1 MPRLGENITKVG
13 EIIFHRVSR
22 LNFLSL
28 KVKINHQICTNNTL
42 GSRFSWSLN
51 WIPVLRIR
59 IRWIRIILA
68 LWIRIR
74 KKMRIHGSG
83 SKQSFIFLNMQ
94 NSLIFPWKYKI
105 LNFFKDLKN
114 ILRVSGFYLHQ
125 ILTPNL
131 HRAPPPPLIT
141 REGGRSL
148 PPPIASKQIKSS
160 QIKV

>member
-1 MPRLGENITKVG
+1 MDPKHCLLGYSPEQDKVG
-13 EIIFHRVSR
+13 YLTRLHSWTGQGWLSYYVIVLNRTRLII
-22 LNFLSL
+22 LLA
-28 KVKINHQICTNNTL
+28 
-42 GSRFSWSLN
+42 
-51 WIPVLRIR
+51 VLRIRIRIRIR

-68 LWIRIR
+68 LWIRIRIR

-94 NSLIFPWKYKI
+94 NSLIFPWKYQI

-114 ILRVSGFYLHQ
+114 ILRVSGFYLPQ
-125 ILTPNL
+125 ILTPDL

-148 PPPIASKQIKSS
+148 PSPHWK
-160 QIKV
+160 